1 MAHEKIPL
9 HRCKDIKQYAKTI
22 YAPMQ
27 RHKIARENY
36 LCTDAK
42 TQNST

>member
-9 HRCKDIKQYAKTI
+9 HRCKDIKQHVKTI

-27 RHKIARENY
+27 RHKTVCENY

-42 TQNST
+42 T